1 MPTTPTEESTMEL
14 DITHY
19 PTYVLAQFS
28 GPLDE
33 HARTQFREKLHPI
46 IGRKGAR
53 LILDLSGTPRINS
66 PGIGNLVAL
75 VADANTQ
82 GGRVVLCALT
92 PFVAG
97 VMSVTKLDQFFEI
110 AESVDEAIARVGEP
124 AG

>member
-1 MPTTPTEESTMEL
+1 MEL
-14 DITHY
+14 AITHQSGY
-19 PTYVLAQFS
+19 ALAKLD

-33 HARTQFREKLHPI
+33 NARMQFREQLHPI
-46 IGRKGAR
+46 VGQLGAR

-82 GGRVVLCALT
+82 GSRVVLCALT

-97 VMSVTKLDQFFEI
+97 TMSVTKLDQFFEI
-110 AESVDEAIARVGEP
+110 AGSVEEAAAKLG
-124 AG
+124 